1 MKFKKLY
8 TLTGALL
15 GFGAPVGALLL
26 RWMTGSSASTEFDIH
41 SFFYLYMGISTVLV
55 FSGFGFL
62 LGHHA
67 DTIDRQKRAF
77 HELSIRD
84 SLTGAYNRR
93 YFFEFLDREFTRTSR
108 YNLEL
113 SLAVLDLD
121 NFKSYNDRYGHVCGD
136 EILRKTASLIQSR
149 VREADLFAR
158 TGGEEFALLLPE
170 TDLSSALTFM
180 ELIRQ
185 VIEKMDVRCNDAS
198 VMATVTIGVSSFQ
211 TSRPI
216 SPTQIFSR
224 ADSAMYQGK
233 HAGKNC
239 VSAFEREPR

>member
-1 MKFKKLY
+1 MKFRKLY
-8 TLTGALL
+8 TLTGAGL
-15 GFGAPVGALLL
+15 GFGAPVGAFLL
-26 RWMTGSSASTEFDIH
+26 RWMMGFPSEGEFGAH
-41 SFFYLYMGISTVLV
+41 FFFYVYMGISTVVV

-67 DTIDRQKRAF
+67 DTIDRQKKEF

-84 SLTGAYNRR
+84 ALTGAYNRR
-93 YFFEFLDREFTRTSR
+93 YFYEFLDREFTRTSR

-113 SLAVLDLD
+113 SMAVLDFD
-121 NFKSYNDRYGHVCGD
+121 NFKTYNDRYGHVCGD
-136 EILRKTASLIQSR
+136 EILRRTASLIQSR
-149 VREADLFAR
+149 IREADLFAR

-185 VIEKMDVRCNDAS
+185 AVENLEVPYNEA
-198 VMATVTIGVSSFQ
+198 VVTATVTIGVSSFQ
-211 TSRPI
+211 TSRPV
-216 SPTQIFSR
+216 SPPQLFAR

-233 HAGKNC
+233 RAGKNC
-239 VSAFEREPR
+239 VRAFERENS